1 MGKENETQSGF
12 SETTSLIDFLYID
25 EARVDSLISQL
36 RNGTLRSV
44 TKTVGTSEGSS
55 VSGKGDLR
63 VVGGQIQHKNRSEES
78 AAEKYDPYHNKII
91 QLLQDLSLPVQ
102 DSIEGIYSGRLVN
115 LRGRVRIRDIQSIK
129 ALFPL
134 MLKNQKLFGV
144 TKAIVQNIRGI
155 GDFVQVLNDSIELS
169 MELQDGKRISGN
181 LKENGLSVRQSDL
194 ARTYGAEL
202 PGEWYVMGILDYTP
216 LQDESSIGAEIQSI
230 ENVIDQYTDLVR
242 KFYSKS
248 TYSIIP
254 ILIFREIK

>member
-44 TKTVGTSEGSS
+44 TRTVGTSEGSS
-55 VSGKGDLR
+55 LSGKGNL
-63 VVGGQIQHKNRSEES
+63 QIASGKIKHENKSKES

-91 QLLQDLSLPVQ
+91 QLLQDLSLSVQ

-115 LRGRVRIRDIQSIK
+115 LRGKVRIRDIQSIK

-144 TKAIVQNIRGI
+144 TKAIVQTLKGI
-155 GDFVQVLNDSIELS
+155 SDFVQVLNDSIELS
-169 MELQDGKRISGN
+169 VELQDGIRISGN
-181 LKENGLSVRQSDL
+181 LKENGLSVRQADL

-216 LQDESSIGAEIQSI
+216 RQNRAFTGPKIQSI
-230 ENVIDQYTDLVR
+230 ENIIDQYTDTVR
-242 KFYSKS
+242 ALYSES
-248 TYSIIP
+248 AYSIIP
-254 ILIFREIK
+254 VLIFREIN